1 MVEWRMLG
9 DVAEPERRAVLQ
21 ATTRRKFRKGD
32 TIFHE
37 GDLGDTLHMIER
49 GHVAV
54 RVSTPG
60 GDVVTLTVLGG
71 GECFGEQALLSPD
84 DRRTASVVALD
95 ATETLALHRNDFAVL
110 RERQPAVEQFLVG
123 VLAATVR
130 RLSEQVL
137 EALYVP
143 VDKRLLRRLVDLV
156 DMYGDGEQPCSIPIT
171 QEDLADMAG
180 TTRPSANRCLHD
192 LVTAGIADLTR
203 GRITINDRAGLLKRS
218 R

>member
-1 MVEWRMLG
+1 MLQ
-9 DVAEPERRAVLQ
+9 DLAEPDLRAVLQ
-21 ATTRRKFRKGD
+21 ATTRRRFRKGE
-32 TIFHE
+32 TVFHE

-60 GDVVTLTVLGG
+60 GELVTLTVLGG

-84 DRRTASVVALD
+84 DRRTASVVVID
-95 ATETLALHRNDFAVL
+95 ATETLALHRNDFNAL
-110 RERQPAVEQFLVG
+110 RARHPTVEVFLVG

-130 RLSEQVL
+130 RLSAQVL

-156 DMYGDGEQPCSIPIT
+156 DLYSDGQQPCSIPIT
-171 QEDLADMAG
+171 QEDLANMAG
-180 TTRPSANRCLHD
+180 TTRPTANRCLQD
-192 LVTAGIADLTR
+192 LVAAGIADLNR
-203 GRITINDRAGLLKRS
+203 GRITINDRAALLKRS

>member
-1 MVEWRMLG
+1 MLR
-9 DVAEPERRAVLQ
+9 DLAEPDRRAVLQ
-21 ATTRRKFRKGD
+21 ATTRRKYRKGD
-32 TIFHE
+32 TIFYE

-54 RVSTPG
+54 RVSTPA
-60 GDVVTLTVLGG
+60 GDVVTLTVLGCG
-71 GECFGEQALLSPD
+71 DCFGEQALLNPD
-84 DRRTASVVALD
+84 DRRTASIIAID
-95 ATETLALHRNDFAVL
+95 ATETLALRRNDFNAL
-110 RERQPAVEQFLVG
+110 RAHHHTVETFLVG

-130 RLSEQVL
+130 RLSAQVL

-156 DMYGDGEQPCSIPIT
+156 DMYGGDGQQPCSIPIT
-171 QEDLADMAG
+171 QEDLATMAG

-192 LVTAGIADLTR
+192 LVTAGVADLNR
-203 GRITINDRAGLLKRS
+203 GRITINDRAALLKRS